1 MQTFL
6 VDTSKSIVVALTL
19 MVCYQLAL
27 TQYNASEFV
36 FTAPRIDFISANR
49 EGLFSLVGYF
59 SMQIVGIGLGR
70 LLYEEMLDPSHLKA
84 LKSGKTIDLKDKNE
98 KQVDITRRERMLV
111 ARMLA
116 CEMLLI
122 LAYYASKDVFGEPSR
137 RLCNLPYMLYN
148 VALINSFTCYLL
160 LIDRVLVKRYPNL
173 VDNAIN
179 YGQL

>member
-1 MQTFL
+1 M
-6 VDTSKSIVVALTL
+6 
-19 MVCYQLAL
+19 
-27 TQYNASEFV
+27 
-36 FTAPRIDFISANR
+36 FTAPRINFISANR

-59 SMQIVGIGLGR
+59 SMQIIGIGLGR

-84 LKSGKTIDLKDKNE
+84 LKAGKTIDLKEKKE
-98 KQVDITRRERMLV
+98 KQVDITRRERMLFG
-111 ARMLA
+111 RMLA
-116 CEMLLI
+116 CEVLLI

-160 LIDRVLVKRYPNL
+160 FIDRVLVKRYSNL

-179 YGQL
+179 YG

>member
-1 MQTFL
+1 
-6 VDTSKSIVVALTL
+6 
-19 MVCYQLAL
+19 
-27 TQYNASEFV
+27 
-36 FTAPRIDFISANR
+36 
-49 EGLFSLVGYF
+49 
-59 SMQIVGIGLGR
+59 
-70 LLYEEMLDPSHLKA
+70 
-84 LKSGKTIDLKDKNE
+84 
-98 KQVDITRRERMLV
+98 MLV

-116 CEMLLI
+116 CEVLLI

-160 LIDRVLVKRYPNL
+160 LIDRLLVKRYPNL